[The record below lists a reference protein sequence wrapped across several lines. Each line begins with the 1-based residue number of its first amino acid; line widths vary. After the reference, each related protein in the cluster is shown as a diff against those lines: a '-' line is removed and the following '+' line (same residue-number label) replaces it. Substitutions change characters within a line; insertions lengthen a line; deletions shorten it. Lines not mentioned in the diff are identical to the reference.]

1 MEARMEEITFSGFGV
16 EIIKR
21 LGRFYI
27 RYDAGEIA
35 VSMEEKE
42 ITEAEANKAKLSE
55 RDAYEVI
62 LACQKRS

>member
-1 MEARMEEITFSGFGV
+1 MEEITFSGFGV